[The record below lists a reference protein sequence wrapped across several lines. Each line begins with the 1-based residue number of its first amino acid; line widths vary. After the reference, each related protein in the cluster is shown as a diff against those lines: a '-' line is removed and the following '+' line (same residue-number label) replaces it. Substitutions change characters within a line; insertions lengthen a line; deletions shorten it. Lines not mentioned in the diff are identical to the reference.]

1 MSPFYSGL
9 TCGIILGILG
19 FGLVMF
25 LQACLDAWC
34 QRREDEQREDG
45 ESK

>member
-1 MSPFYSGL
+1 MTGFYQVL
-9 TCGIILGILG
+9 VAGIILG
-19 FGLVMF
+19 FGLTMF

>member
-25 LQACLDAWC
+25 SLACLDAWC
-34 QRREDEQREDG
+34 QQRKERER
-45 ESK
+45 